1 MNKSFKV
8 VVPGTSA
15 NMGPG
20 FDSMGLALNL
30 YNIYKFEKIESGIE
44 LSGFDEGYNNLD
56 NILYKAMEVCFDK
69 ANYKISYG
77 IKISEIKRE
86 IPVSR
91 GLGSSSA
98 LIVAGIF
105 AANKFMGDL
114 FNLDELLDLAVLIE
128 GHPDNVAPAI
138 LGGIVIASVLDKK
151 THYQKVVSKNHY
163 NYIAIV
169 PRYELKTQMA
179 RSILPKTLDYNDA
192 IYNISRVGLLV
203 SALINGDDSAVN
215 IAMNDRLHEPF
226 RKKFIKGF
234 DLIKEEA
241 YNNKA
246 IASFLSGAG
255 PTIMILSKG
264 EDLLIKKMREVL
276 NKENLTYDILELN
289 LDMNGVLIE
298 GGN

>member
-1 MNKSFKV
+1 MNKSFNV
-8 VVPGTSA
+8 IVPGTSA

-56 NILYKAMEVCFDK
+56 NILYKAMKLCFEK

-77 IKISEIKRE
+77 IKISEIKRD

-105 AANKFMGDL
+105 AANRFMDDL
-114 FNLDELLDLAVLIE
+114 FSLDDLLDLAVLIE

-151 THYQKVVSKNHY
+151 TYYQKVVSKNDY
-163 NYIAIV
+163 KYIAIV
-169 PRYELKTQMA
+169 PRYELKTDMA
-179 RSILPKTLDYNDA
+179 RSILPKTVEYSDA

-203 SALINGDDSAVN
+203 SGLINGDDKAVN

-255 PTIMILSKG
+255 PTIMILAKS
-264 EDLLIKKMREVL
+264 EDLLIKKMRDVL
-276 NKENLTYDILELN
+276 NKEKLTYNILDLN